1 MLIQPWNGTSQ
12 ELERLCQA
20 IERHCDCVR
29 PPQPPGPTC
38 PAHTLL
44 TRRASL
50 DHLLF
55 VYRTRSRF
63 LAREFQPD

>member
-1 MLIQPWNGTSQ
+1 
-12 ELERLCQA
+12 
-20 IERHCDCVR
+20 VR